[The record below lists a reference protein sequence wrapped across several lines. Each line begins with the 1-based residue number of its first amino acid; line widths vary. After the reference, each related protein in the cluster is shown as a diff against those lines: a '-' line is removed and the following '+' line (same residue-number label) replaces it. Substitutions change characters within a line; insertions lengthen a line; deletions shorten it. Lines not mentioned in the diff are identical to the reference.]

1 MSTQRVSVRREGDN
15 ILILKNG
22 VLLIEMPYQAALGLS
37 QALRVKAKEVEEEVC
52 AQQIIAD
59 QALLLRAGAPF
70 GLTGHPVILRESVKT
85 ALTDRNLRR
94 YLPGG
99 IASKAIVM
107 APRIIQH
114 APGKEKSNDQQ

>member
-1 MSTQRVSVRREGDN
+1 MQQQVSIRREGN
-15 ILILKNG
+15 RILLLKNG

-52 AQQIIAD
+52 AEQIIAD

-70 GLTGHPVILRESVKT
+70 GLTAHRAILRESIKT
-85 ALTDRNLRR
+85 AQFDRDLRR

-114 APGKEKSNDQQ
+114 ALGKEKTNDQQ